1 MRIKNYIIIVVV
13 LLFNLLIVN
22 QVFAKDVSVDD
33 SVYKTLK
40 NSSNS
45 MDYIKREQQILKTK
59 ENNLII
65 KYKNTKKHIN
75 NNYFN
80 NSNIEILQLNENENI
95 ESIILELKN
104 NPDIKSVE
112 KDEKL
117 YILEQDSFT
126 INDPFYNQQW
136 YLDCIKIPKV
146 WQKLNTNLK
155 TNPIVIA
162 VIDTGIETT
171 HEEFKNKIH
180 PEGYNFILN
189 NDNIYDIHG
198 HGTNVSGVIC
208 AETNNFIGIAGIVDN
223 LDVKILPLQAAS
235 NNGTLFTSDVIKA
248 IDYAIKKN
256 VDVINMSIGV
266 GSYSETLN
274 ETIQKAVNKGIIVI
288 AGAGNKGINSY
299 NYPASYDNVI
309 SVGSIDENKNISY
322 FSNYNDKV
330 DIVVPGENIY
340 TTNINNSYKNKGGT
354 SFSTAIVSGVVA
366 ILKSVESSL
375 TSQEIYNI
383 LTTTAEDRGELGKD
397 DYYGYGVV
405 NTLNAIN
412 NVIVN
417 DNECKIWETQ
427 YDVINNKI
435 WTIKLN
441 MLIDDS
447 TVNNNVYILDEN
459 KIKLDQVILTEND
472 KIIIYPPSKNYING
486 KSYNLYIK
494 NNIKS
499 KNGKQLINP
508 IRMEFII
515 KN

>member
-1 MRIKNYIIIVVV
+1 LFKIKNNIILLI
-13 LLFNLLIVN
+13 LLFNLLIINQAFAEENSVN
-22 QVFAKDVSVDD
+22 NNVYD
-33 SVYKTLK
+33 SID
-40 NSSNS
+40 N
-45 MDYIKREQQILKTK
+45 IKKEQQILETK
-59 ENNLII
+59 NNNLII
-65 KYKNTKKHIN
+65 KYKNTNLKKRIN
-75 NNYFN
+75 SFST
-80 NSNIEILQLNENENI
+80 NSNIEILQLNKDEDI

-104 NPDIKSVE
+104 NPDIESVE

-117 YILEQDSFT
+117 YILEQNSLT

-136 YLDCIKIPKV
+136 YLNCIKIPEV

-171 HEEFKNKIH
+171 HEEFKNKIN

-189 NDNIYDIHG
+189 NDNIYDVHG

-208 AETNNFIGIAGIVDN
+208 AEINNFIGIAGIIDN

-248 IDYAIKKN
+248 INYAIEKN
-256 VDVINMSIGV
+256 VDIINMSIGV
-266 GSYSETLN
+266 GSYSEILN

-288 AGAGNKGINSY
+288 AGAGNKGTNSY

-366 ILKSVESSL
+366 ILKSVEPSL

-383 LTTTAEDRGELGKD
+383 LTTTAEDIGEIGKD

-405 NTLNAIN
+405 NALNAIN
-412 NVIVN
+412 NVIDDN
-417 DNECKIWETQ
+417 NECKAWQTQ
-427 YDVINNKI
+427 YNVIDNKI
-435 WTIKLN
+435 WTIKFN
-441 MLIDDS
+441 MPIDNS
-447 TVNNNVYILDEN
+447 IVNNDNIYILDEN
-459 KIKLDQVILTEND
+459 KIKLNQNMLVEND
-472 KIIIYPPSKNYING
+472 KIIIYPPSENYING
-486 KSYNLYIK
+486 KNYNLYI

-499 KNGKQLINP
+499 KNEKQLITP
-508 IRMEFII
+508 INMEFII
-515 KN
+515 EN